1 MLIDKNITWSGSI
14 NVVDQLP
21 APPTPNL
28 WLWGANDYGGLGTN
42 DTANRSSPTQV
53 GVGTN
58 WSRVSSGRYTTMA
71 IKTDGTLWGWG
82 FNNHGQLGLND
93 TVYASP
99 SPTQVGALT
108 TWSKVSAGSQITA
121 AIKTDGTLWLWGR
134 NNYGQLGTN
143 DLANRSSPTQV
154 GVATNWSLVS
164 TGTYSTIA
172 VKTDGTLWLWGYNN
186 NGQLGQNDRV
196 YRSSPTQ
203 VGSATTWSRVSMGR
217 YAAAAITT
225 N

>member
-42 DTANRSSPTQV
+42 DR
-53 GVGTN
+53 
-58 WSRVSSGRYTTMA
+58 
-71 IKTDGTLWGWG
+71 
-82 FNNHGQLGLND
+82 
-93 TVYASP
+93 
-99 SPTQVGALT
+99 
-108 TWSKVSAGSQITA
+108 
-121 AIKTDGTLWLWGR
+121 
-134 NNYGQLGTN
+134 
-143 DLANRSSPTQV
+143 ANRSSPTQV